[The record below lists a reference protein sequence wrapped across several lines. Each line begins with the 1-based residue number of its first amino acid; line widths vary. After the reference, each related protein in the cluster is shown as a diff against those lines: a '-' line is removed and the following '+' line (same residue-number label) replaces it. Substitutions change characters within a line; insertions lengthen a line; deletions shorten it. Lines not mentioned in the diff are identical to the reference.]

1 MEGKQAIHMQK
12 AMSGWVNLTLVA
24 PFKWPENI
32 SKNPI
37 NTMAYTNMTA
47 DNQR

>member
-1 MEGKQAIHMQK
+1 MEGKQATHIQK
-12 AMSGWVNLTLVA
+12 AMSGCENLTLVA
-24 PFKWPENI
+24 PFNEPENI

-47 DNQR
+47 ESHR